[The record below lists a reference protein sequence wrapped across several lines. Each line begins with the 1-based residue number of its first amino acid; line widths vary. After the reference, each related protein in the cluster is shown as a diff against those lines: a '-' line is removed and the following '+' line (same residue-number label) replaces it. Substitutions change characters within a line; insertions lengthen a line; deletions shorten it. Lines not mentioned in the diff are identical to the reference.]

1 MSMKA
6 RIPCKVELTG
16 AFFHKAKKDGS
27 MRKAVG
33 IDVGKEELEVYYR
46 ATGEDFCFRNSL
58 KPRKKLIKTIKKLSP
73 DIIVFENTGS
83 YHLELMEELEESGLS
98 MLIVHPNRV
107 RNFAKGL
114 GKIAKNDPIDAR
126 VLSWY
131 GEKSEE
137 EPTVLPTKSER
148 ALRNI
153 CARREQLNE
162 MLVQEKNRLSE
173 LPKYMPDSV
182 KQGIKRSIKHLEQEL
197 VVLGQEL
204 EQAINDDNA
213 LLSKAELLQSS
224 KGVGKIVAAYIIAFL
239 PEIGSLSKGEVAAL
253 TGVAPYDR
261 DSGKYRGQRKIFGGR
276 TTVRS
281 ALYMAALSAVRWDP
295 ILKQFYE
302 KLLEKGKLKKVAL
315 VACMR
320 KLIIKLNAMVR
331 DNAPCRHAVMP
342 A

>member
-1 MSMKA
+1 
-6 RIPCKVELTG
+6 
-16 AFFHKAKKDGS
+16 
-27 MRKAVG
+27 MRTAIG
-33 IDVGKEELEVYYR
+33 IDVGKEELDVYYR
-46 ATGEDFCFRNSL
+46 ATGEDFRFKNSRR
-58 KPRKKLIKTIKKLSP
+58 PRMKLIKLIKKLSP
-73 DIIVFENTGS
+73 DIVVFENTGN
-83 YHLELMEELEESGLS
+83 YHLELMEELEEAGIS

-107 RNFAKGL
+107 RNFARGL
-114 GKIAKNDPIDAR
+114 GKIAKSDPIDAK

-137 EPTVLPTKSER
+137 EPTVLPTKAER
-148 ALRNI
+148 SLRNI

-173 LPKYMPDSV
+173 LPKSMPDCV
-182 KQGIKRSIKHLEQEL
+182 KQGIKRTIKNLEQEL
-197 VVLGQEL
+197 VVLGQVLDFAISDDDEL
-204 EQAINDDNA
+204 S
-213 LLSKAELLQSS
+213 SKAKLLQSA

-261 DSGKYRGQRKIFGGR
+261 DSGKYHGQRKIFGGR

-295 ILKQFYE
+295 ILKPFYE
-302 KLLEKGKLKKVAL
+302 KLLKKGKPKKVAL

-331 DNAPCRHAVMP
+331 DNTPCRQAVIT